1 MMVIRNRNSPT
12 PCGVGISTMKRYELP
27 FYYYYF
33 WLLHRV
39 FVAVHGLLLVAES
52 NVPGSHCG
60 GFSWV
65 VGTWASVVAA
75 HRLSI
80 ILPGLCCSTACVIFP
95 DQGSNPC
102 PLDRQTDSHPL
113 CHQGSLTSFF
123 FFFFF
128 NIF

>member
-1 MMVIRNRNSPT
+1 
-12 PCGVGISTMKRYELP
+12 MKRYELP

-123 FFFFF
+123 FFFFL
-128 NIF
+128 IFFDVDHF